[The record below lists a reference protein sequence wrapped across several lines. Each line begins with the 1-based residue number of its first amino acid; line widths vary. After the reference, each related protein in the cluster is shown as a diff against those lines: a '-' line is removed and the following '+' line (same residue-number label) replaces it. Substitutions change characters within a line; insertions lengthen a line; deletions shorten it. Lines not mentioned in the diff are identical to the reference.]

1 MIVPA
6 AQNLKLKFPE
16 FAQLDDA
23 TVEFAIE
30 EASRNVDDSWL
41 PKDATLGLLYLAAHY
56 LMVGQQRAQSATGQV
71 VQSEK
76 MGEMSI
82 TYAQFPQ
89 INATDASDLKTTLYG
104 VRFLEL
110 AHINFPPIAVI

>member
-16 FAQLDDA
+16 FGALDDA

-30 EASRNVDDSWL
+30 EAARNVDDSWL
-41 PKDATLGLLYLAAHY
+41 ANDATLALLYLAAHY
-56 LMVGQQRAQSATGQV
+56 LMVSQMRAVASTGQV
-71 VQSEK
+71 VQSER
-76 MGEMSI
+76 MGEMSV
-82 TYAQFPQ
+82 TYAGFPQ
-89 INATDASDLKTTLYG
+89 PTATDAMDLRTTLYG
-104 VRFLEL
+104 IRYLEL